1 MQHHSLVCRLH
12 ESSQTK
18 NRCDYYHW
26 MKDST
31 IIICVPA
38 YDYADAK
45 KNRFLARRSI
55 ISSLPNIWTTDA
67 HFRTLVHT

>member
-45 KNRFLARRSI
+45 KTDFLHDDRSSVPCQI
-55 ISSLPNIWTTDA
+55 FGQPML
-67 HFRTLVHT
+67 TLEP